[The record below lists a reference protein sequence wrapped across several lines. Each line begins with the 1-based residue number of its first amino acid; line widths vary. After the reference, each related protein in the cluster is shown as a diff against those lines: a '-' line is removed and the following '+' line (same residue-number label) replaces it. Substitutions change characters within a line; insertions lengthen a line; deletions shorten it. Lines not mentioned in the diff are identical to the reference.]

1 MKPYHEAMREAQRAY
16 LLTAIRR
23 HRTITAAAVASGV
36 NRTHFYEL
44 LEQAGI
50 EPPTFG
56 RLWRDA
62 GNSAWGALRFRDAT
76 WKSPNAATTQP
87 SR

>member
-62 GNSAWGALRFRDAT
+62 GNAT
-76 WKSPNAATTQP
+76 WNSLGHREESHAATGA
-87 SR
+87 SAR

>member
-1 MKPYHEAMREAQRAY
+1 MKPYHEAMREAQRDY
-16 LLTAIRR
+16 LLAAIRQ
-23 HRTITAAAVASGV
+23 HGTITAAAAASRV

-62 GNSAWGALRFRDAT
+62 GNAAWDSLKDM
-76 WKSPNAATTQP
+76 SHAATGTGA
-87 SR
+87 R